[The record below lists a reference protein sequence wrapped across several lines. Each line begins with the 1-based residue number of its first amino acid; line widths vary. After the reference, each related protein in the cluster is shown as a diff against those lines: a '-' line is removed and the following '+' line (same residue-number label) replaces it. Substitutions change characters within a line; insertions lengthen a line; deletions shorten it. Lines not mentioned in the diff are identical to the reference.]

1 MEQNI
6 KENKMGYVPTGKLLF
21 SMAIPMMVSMLVQ
34 ALYNI
39 VDSIFVSEISEDALT
54 AVSLAFPLQTLMLAF
69 GLGSCVGINTLIS
82 RSLGAKDQRTADQ
95 AANTGIFLSICNYLF
110 FAIVGTLILRPFF
123 AAQTDSPEII
133 EMGISYTR
141 ICLIGSFG
149 LFAQLCFEKL
159 LQSTAKTT
167 LSMITQIVGAV
178 VNIILDPILIF
189 GWFGLPEMGVAG
201 AAIATVIG
209 QIISSL
215 FGIFFTLKYNKEIK
229 LRVKDIRF
237 NGRIV
242 KEIYRVGFPSIV
254 MQSIGSV
261 MTFGM
266 NTILMGLTSTA
277 TAVFGAYFKLQ
288 SFVFMPV
295 FGLNNAMV
303 PIISYNYGAKKSE
316 RVNSTVR
323 TTVITA
329 VIIMI
334 VGFAAFQILPRTLLS
349 MFNASENMLSIG
361 ATALRII
368 ASHFILAGFNI
379 IAGSVFQA
387 IGNPIISMIV
397 SVSRQLIVLLPVA
410 FLLSL
415 SGNVD
420 TVWLS
425 FPIAEIVSFILSL
438 IFFINTMKKANLR
451 MKQSI

>member
-110 FAIVGTLILRPFF
+110 FAIVGNLILRPFF
-123 AAQTDSPEII
+123 AAQTDSTEII

-201 AAIATVIG
+201 AAVATVIG
-209 QIISSL
+209 QIIGSL

-438 IFFINTMKKANLR
+438 IFFIKTMKKANLR

>member
-1 MEQNI
+1 
-6 KENKMGYVPTGKLLF
+6 
-21 SMAIPMMVSMLVQ
+21 
-34 ALYNI
+34 
-39 VDSIFVSEISEDALT
+39 
-54 AVSLAFPLQTLMLAF
+54 
-69 GLGSCVGINTLIS
+69 
-82 RSLGAKDQRTADQ
+82 
-95 AANTGIFLSICNYLF
+95 
-110 FAIVGTLILRPFF
+110 
-123 AAQTDSPEII
+123 
-133 EMGISYTR
+133 
-141 ICLIGSFG
+141 
-149 LFAQLCFEKL
+149 
-159 LQSTAKTT
+159 
-167 LSMITQIVGAV
+167 
-178 VNIILDPILIF
+178 
-189 GWFGLPEMGVAG
+189 
-201 AAIATVIG
+201 
-209 QIISSL
+209 
-215 FGIFFTLKYNKEIK
+215 
-229 LRVKDIRF
+229 
-237 NGRIV
+237 
-242 KEIYRVGFPSIV
+242 
-254 MQSIGSV
+254 

-334 VGFAAFQILPRTLLS
+334 VGFAAFQFLPRTLLS

-438 IFFINTMKKANLR
+438 IFFIKTMKKANLR
-451 MKQSI
+451 MKQAS

>member
-1 MEQNI
+1 
-6 KENKMGYVPTGKLLF
+6 
-21 SMAIPMMVSMLVQ
+21 
-34 ALYNI
+34 
-39 VDSIFVSEISEDALT
+39 
-54 AVSLAFPLQTLMLAF
+54 
-69 GLGSCVGINTLIS
+69 
-82 RSLGAKDQRTADQ
+82 
-95 AANTGIFLSICNYLF
+95 
-110 FAIVGTLILRPFF
+110 
-123 AAQTDSPEII
+123 
-133 EMGISYTR
+133 MGISYTR

-201 AAIATVIG
+201 AAVATVIG
-209 QIISSL
+209 QIIGSL

-438 IFFINTMKKANLR
+438 IFFIKTMKKANLR

>member
-438 IFFINTMKKANLR
+438 IFFIKTMKKANLR

>member
-21 SMAIPMMVSMLVQ
+21 SMAIPMMISMLVQ

-209 QIISSL
+209 QIIGSL

-254 MQSIGSV
+254 MQSIGSI

-303 PIISYNYGAKKSE
+303 PIISYNYGAKKSD
-316 RVNSTVR
+316 RVSSTVK

-329 VIIMI
+329 VIIML
-334 VGFAAFQILPRTLLS
+334 VGFAAFQFLPRTLLS

-438 IFFINTMKKANLR
+438 IFFIKTMKKANLR
-451 MKQSI
+451 MKQAS

>member
-21 SMAIPMMVSMLVQ
+21 SMAIPMMISMLVQ

-133 EMGISYTR
+133 EMGVSYTR
-141 ICLIGSFG
+141 ICLLGSFG

-209 QIISSL
+209 QIIGSL
-215 FGIFFTLKYNKEIK
+215 FGIFFTLKYNKEIR

-237 NGRIV
+237 NGLIV

-334 VGFAAFQILPRTLLS
+334 VGFAAFQFLPRTLLS

-438 IFFINTMKKANLR
+438 IFFIKTMKKANLR
-451 MKQSI
+451 MKQAS

>member
-123 AAQTDSPEII
+123 EAQTDSPEII

-209 QIISSL
+209 QIIGSL

-254 MQSIGSV
+254 MQSIGSI

-303 PIISYNYGAKKSE
+303 PIISYNYGAKKPE

-438 IFFINTMKKANLR
+438 IFFIKTMKKANLR

>member
-201 AAIATVIG
+201 AAVATVIG
-209 QIISSL
+209 QIIGSL

-438 IFFINTMKKANLR
+438 IFFIKTMKKANLR

>member
-21 SMAIPMMVSMLVQ
+21 SMAIPMMISMLVQ

-123 AAQTDSPEII
+123 EAQTDSPEII

-178 VNIILDPILIF
+178 TNIILDPILIF

-229 LRVKDIRF
+229 LRFKDIRYK
-237 NGRIV
+237 GWIV

-438 IFFINTMKKANLR
+438 IFFIKTMKKANLR